1 MNKTSWQWTRE
12 IKKDPV
18 TIFVTSLENKV
29 KKTST
34 DVKKLKNA
42 QFRELSLE
50 ETIKTLRKAASNKSW
65 TVQAFLFIRQS

>member
-1 MNKTSWQWTRE
+1 MNKTSWQWTCE